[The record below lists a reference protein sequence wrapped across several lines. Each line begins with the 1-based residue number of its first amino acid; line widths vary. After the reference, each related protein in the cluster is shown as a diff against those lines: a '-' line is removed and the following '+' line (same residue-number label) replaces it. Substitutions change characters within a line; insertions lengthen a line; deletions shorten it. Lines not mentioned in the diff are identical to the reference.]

1 MQQTDKQ
8 VEFETR
14 LRARMAEGRALD
26 GPTLS
31 RLKQARQAALREL
44 ADRKNPFFTA
54 PGGWLTAGGALAAG
68 VMVALLL
75 RQGGVGPDI
84 PGYAPAEDIEIIL
97 SEGDLELYE
106 ELEFYAWVA
115 MQPEVG

>member
-1 MQQTDKQ
+1 MQQTDKEL
-8 VEFETR
+8 EFEQR
-14 LRARMAEGRALD
+14 LRARMTQGGALD
-26 GPTLS
+26 GATLS
-31 RLKQARQAALREL
+31 RLNQARQAALKEL
-44 ADRKNPFFTA
+44 ERRKNPFFTA

-68 VMVALLL
+68 LMVAVLL
-75 RQGGVGPDI
+75 RQGGLGPEI